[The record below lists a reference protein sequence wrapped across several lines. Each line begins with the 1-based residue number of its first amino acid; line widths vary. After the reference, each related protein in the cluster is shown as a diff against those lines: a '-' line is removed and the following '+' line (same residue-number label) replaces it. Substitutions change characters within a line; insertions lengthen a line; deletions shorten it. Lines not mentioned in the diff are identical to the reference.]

1 MGCGARSARLPRS
14 SRQKAAGRVV
24 LKRQMFA
31 HSHWD
36 AVMVAV
42 SLTEIALLTLGTLS
56 WGTLPV
62 AGSVLVGGLCTLLN
76 CMNYQCIAHSF
87 IHHPFF
93 TSERANRF
101 FSVISTLALLAP
113 QTLYRV
119 HHLEH
124 HRFNNDLPDP
134 QTGQTHD
141 GSSTYRYARQP
152 GREEHLLVYAFWG
165 PLRVDYGYLY
175 RRAKRNGDAFAMW
188 LETAAIASY
197 MLLLGLL
204 NLRGFLFFYLPCLY
218 FGQALALAHNYAE
231 HHFAQPGNRL
241 TDSVSCYGRLYNLLW
256 FNEGYHQEHHFR
268 PQVHWTK
275 TPQLRAQMLPE
286 TERRVVPFMHWVNF
300 LGGSTARL
308 ARRDI
313 RSQAS

>member
-1 MGCGARSARLPRS
+1 ML
-14 SRQKAAGRVV
+14 
-24 LKRQMFA
+24 LKRHIFA
-31 HSHWD
+31 HSRWD

-42 SLTEIALLTLGTLS
+42 SLTEIALLTYGTLS
-56 WGTLPV
+56 WGTVPGLV
-62 AGSVLVGGLCTLLN
+62 SLLVGGLCTVLN

-93 TSERANRF
+93 TSTRANQF
-101 FSVISTLALLAP
+101 FSVVSTLALLAP

-124 HRFNNDLPDP
+124 HRFNNDRPDP
-134 QTGQTHD
+134 ETRQTRD
-141 GSSTYRYARQP
+141 GSSTYRYSRQP
-152 GREEHLLVYAFWG
+152 GREENILVYAFWG

-175 RRAKRNGDAFAMW
+175 RRAKRNGDAFAIW
-188 LETAAIASY
+188 IETAAIGGY
-197 MLLLGLL
+197 MSLLALL
-204 NLRGFLFFYLPCLY
+204 NGRGLFFFYLPCLY
-218 FGQALALAHNYAE
+218 FGQAFALAHNYAE
-231 HHFAQPGNRL
+231 HHGAQPGNRL

-286 TERRVVPFMHWVNF
+286 TERRVVPFIHWVNF
-300 LGGSTARL
+300 VGSSPSTL
-308 ARRDI
+308 ERRPAP
-313 RSQAS
+313 SEAA